1 MIVTKPSPEQQSGLM
16 GLRPENST
24 LVQVLVHRESEEYKE
39 EDDEENGGS
48 GMSPAGGIGELKSL
62 FSFNC
67 CDPVASKC
75 YSKVE
80 KKKLFSVFGLLC
92 NLNCISCNIFTFVY
106 IYIYIKSILIH
117 VFLF

>member
-1 MIVTKPSPEQQSGLM
+1 M

-24 LVQVLVHRESEEYKE
+24 LVHVLVHRESEEYKE

-80 KKKLFSVFGLLC
+80 KKNCLVYLAYYATLIVLVVIFLHLCIYTYILSLF
-92 NLNCISCNIFTFVY
+92 
-106 IYIYIKSILIH
+106 
-117 VFLF
+117 